1 MVQSTPS
8 LITSGTL
15 GLVGGCAVAVK
26 WESSYG
32 ATVRVQ
38 YALGEALSGCLL
50 RLREDP
56 MLIIIEA
63 GGVVTCMLV
72 PRGMATS
79 LGVVLEL
86 EPLSV
91 EFPGN
96 IVLLRERG
104 RLLGGIPLALQH
116 HLPPSLGPSS

>member
-1 MVQSTPS
+1 MR
-8 LITSGTL
+8 I
-15 GLVGGCAVAVK
+15 
-26 WESSYG
+26 
-32 ATVRVQ
+32 Q
-38 YALGEALSGCLL
+38 YALGEALGGCLL

-56 MLIIIEA
+56 VLIIIKA
-63 GGVVTCMLV
+63 GGVVACILV

-104 RLLGGIPLALQH
+104 RLLGGIPLAL
-116 HLPPSLGPSS
+116 